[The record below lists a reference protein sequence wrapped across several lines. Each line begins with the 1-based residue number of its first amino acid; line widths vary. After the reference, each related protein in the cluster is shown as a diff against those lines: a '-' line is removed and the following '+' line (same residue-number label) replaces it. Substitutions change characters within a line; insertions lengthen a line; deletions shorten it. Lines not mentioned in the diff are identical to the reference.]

1 MKLQR
6 ALSTVLCQ
14 TLKPAA
20 VIVEWDHRRTGAAAT
35 KNRALSQVAT
45 EYVAFLDDDD
55 EFLPEHL
62 DTLRAYAD
70 STDADVVYSI
80 PRVPG
85 TNFVS
90 TEPQYG
96 KPFDAE
102 VLRQRSFIQTTSLV
116 RTELFKQAGGFQT
129 PPGSDYDDWGAWLAL
144 LDLGAKFVH
153 VPEVTFVWN
162 HYGVGRPGVL
172 GNTSGRPDRW

>member
-1 MKLQR
+1 M
-6 ALSTVLCQ
+6 LCQ

-153 VPEVTFVWN
+153 APEVTFIWN

>member
-20 VIVEWDHRRTGAAAT
+20 VIVEWDHQRTGAAAT
-35 KNRALSQVAT
+35 KNRALEKVAT

-90 TEPQYG
+90 TESQYG
-96 KPFDAE
+96 KPFNAE

-116 RTELFKQAGGFQT
+116 RAELFKKAGGFQT

-153 VPEVTFVWN
+153 VPEVTFIWN
-162 HYGVGRPGVL
+162 HYGVGRPGIL